1 MTTRTAAW
9 IAGALAVAVVLSMLS
24 PFVGGVALL
33 LAVPIAVAGSILRRR
48 PPKGHA
54 ERDVA
59 ERLVS
64 AAATVAD
71 ERPSPEGAEVG
82 WGAALRAELA
92 SITVPRER
100 RRFALGAVAALLGRR
115 HRLWSFLLAAG
126 VAAAFGT
133 GLLGVSRA
141 ALGDDGLGS
150 VTMLL
155 PPVLLFAVGYLCA
168 RSTRSLRFGL
178 ETGILAAVTTL
189 VAVAVVYGIEA
200 AHWYD
205 LAPNVSVLDGGQV
218 AFDSTRAAVLDAVH
232 PVILLVH
239 LVFWSP
245 WPVLGAVAGARTRRP
260 PADAGA
266 R

>member
-1 MTTRTAAW
+1 MTTRPAAW
-9 IAGALAVAVVLSMLS
+9 IAGALAVALVLSMIA
-24 PFVGGVALL
+24 PGAVFV
-33 LAVPIAVAGSILRRR
+33 LAVPVAVVGSILTRRR
-48 PPKGHA
+48 ATGH
-54 ERDVA
+54 EDRDVA
-59 ERLVS
+59 ERLV
-64 AAATVAD
+64 AAAAAFTG
-71 ERPSPEGAEVG
+71 ERTSPDGAEAD

-100 RRFALGAVAALLGRR
+100 RRFALGAVVALLGRP
-115 HRLWSFLLAAG
+115 HRLRSFLLAAG
-126 VAAAFGT
+126 VAVAFGT

-141 ALGDDGLGS
+141 TLGDNGLGS

-155 PPVLLFAVGYLCA
+155 PPVMLFAVGYLCA

-205 LAPNVSVLDGGQV
+205 LAPHVSVLDGEHV

-245 WPVLGAVAGARTRRP
+245 WPVLGSAAGARTRR
-260 PADAGA
+260 AATG
-266 R
+266 